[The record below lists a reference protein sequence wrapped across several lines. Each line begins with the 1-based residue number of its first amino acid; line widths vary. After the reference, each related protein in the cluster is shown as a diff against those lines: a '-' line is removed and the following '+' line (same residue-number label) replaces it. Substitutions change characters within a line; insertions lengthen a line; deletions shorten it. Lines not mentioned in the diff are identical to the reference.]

1 MMLTESAELYQ
12 NVRKDDKM
20 ANQGIIAKSEQH
32 RDSSI
37 ELLRIVTM
45 LVIVAHHYVVNSGI
59 ISEITLE
66 NALQFN
72 SLFCLIFGWGGK
84 TGINCFVFITGYFM
98 CKSDIS
104 LKKFLKLVLEI
115 EFYNIIIYLIFLL
128 SEYSSFS
135 VKELIKTVV
144 PIYGLGTEFTPSYL
158 VFFMFIPFLNLLVNS
173 MNEKQHIKFI
183 SLCIFTDT
191 VLQTFLRCPAAFTYV
206 GWFMTLYMISSYIRL
221 YPKNIFDSRKMWGTA
236 FIGSI
241 FISWCSVIAGAWVY
255 SKYNKAIYYYFVS
268 NSNKVLALVTAFCA
282 FMFFKN
288 LNLGHIKNINKIAA
302 SAFGV
307 LMIHANSDTMRQWLW
322 KDTLNNV
329 NAYHS
334 NYLLPHAFGSV
345 IAVYII
351 CSLIDMLRIRFLE
364 KPFFKW
370 YDKKI
375 NKINIKLFKSLL

>member
-1 MMLTESAELYQ
+1 MLIEFPGLFQTAE
-12 NVRKDDKM
+12 KGDKM
-20 ANQGIIAKSEQH
+20 ANKEIITKSGGY

-37 ELLRIVTM
+37 ELLRIATM

-59 ISEITLE
+59 TFEITPE

-84 TGINCFVFITGYFM
+84 TGINCFVLITGYFM

-115 EFYNIIIYLIFLL
+115 EFYNIVIYLIFLL
-128 SEYSSFS
+128 SGYAPFS
-135 VKELIKTVV
+135 VKELIKAVIPV
-144 PIYGLGTEFTPSYL
+144 YSLGSGFTSSYL
-158 VFFMFIPFLNLLVNS
+158 VFFLFIPFLNLLINS
-173 MNEKQHIKFI
+173 INEKQHIKLLC
-183 SLCIFTDT
+183 LCILMDT
-191 VLQTFLRCPAAFTYV
+191 GLQTFLKAPNAFTYV
-206 GWFMTLYMISSYIRL
+206 GWFMVLYIISSYIRL
-221 YPKNIFDSRKMWGTA
+221 YSKAVFDSRKIWSMA
-236 FIGSI
+236 FVGSL
-241 FISWCSVIAGAWVY
+241 FISWVSVIAGAWVY
-255 SKYNKAIYYYFVS
+255 SKCGKAIYYYFVAD
-268 NSNKVLALVTAFCA
+268 SNKILALATAVCA

-288 LNLGHIKNINKIAA
+288 LKLKYSPFINKIAA

-307 LMIHANSDTMRQWLW
+307 LMIHANSDAMRQWLW

-345 IAVYII
+345 IGVYIL
-351 CSLIDMLRIRFLE
+351 CTLIDMIRIKLLE

-370 YDKKI
+370 YDKKLKEV
-375 NKINIKLFKSLL
+375 NQNE